1 MTIEADICVI
11 GAGAGGLSVA
21 AGAAMLGA
29 RTVLIE
35 KGLMG
40 GDCLNYGCVPSK
52 ALLAAGHA
60 AQAVRGAPAFG
71 VDAGP
76 PRIDA
81 SRVYGHVRDT
91 IVAIEPN
98 DSVARFEGL
107 GCTVIQAPARF
118 TGRRRI
124 EADGQTITARRFVI
138 ATGSVPM
145 VPPIEGLDRVPYLT
159 NETVFDLDALPRHL
173 IVVGGGPIGVELA
186 QAHRHL
192 GCDVTVLEM
201 ACLMPKDDAELVDVV
216 RARLIADGISVNEGC
231 RVTRVENA
239 AEEVAVVV
247 DGDNGERRV
256 EGSHLLFATGRR
268 ANIDGLD
275 LEAGGIDYTPA
286 GVTVDRRLR
295 TSDKKVFAVG
305 DVTGGL
311 QFTHVAG
318 YHAGIVIRNALF
330 RLPAKVNLGAV
341 PWVTYTDPELAQVG
355 LTEAAARAAGHDLR
369 ILRWAFA
376 ENDRAQAENQTDGS
390 IKALVSAK
398 GAILGAGIVG
408 SGAGDLIQTWVLAM
422 EKGIKI
428 GALASM
434 IAPYPTLGEVSK
446 RAAGSFY
453 TPSVFGERTKKVVK
467 FLSRFG

>member
-1 MTIEADICVI
+1 VTIEADICVI
-11 GAGAGGLSVA
+11 GAGPGGLSVA

-71 VDAGP
+71 VDAGQ

-81 SRVYGHVRDT
+81 SRVYGYVRDT

-107 GCTVIQAPARF
+107 GCTVIRAPARF

-201 ACLMPKDDAELVDVV
+201 ASLMPKDDAELVDVV

>member
-145 VPPIEGLDRVPYLT
+145 VPPIEGLDSVPYLT

-201 ACLMPKDDAELVDVV
+201 AASK
-216 RARLIADGISVNEGC
+216 
-231 RVTRVENA
+231 
-239 AEEVAVVV
+239 
-247 DGDNGERRV
+247 
-256 EGSHLLFATGRR
+256 GR
-268 ANIDGLD
+268 
-275 LEAGGIDYTPA
+275 TCFSPP
-286 GVTVDRRLR
+286 
-295 TSDKKVFAVG
+295 
-305 DVTGGL
+305 
-311 QFTHVAG
+311 VAG
-318 YHAGIVIRNALF
+318 RMSTGWI
-330 RLPAKVNLGAV
+330 
-341 PWVTYTDPELAQVG
+341 
-355 LTEAAARAAGHDLR
+355 
-369 ILRWAFA
+369 
-376 ENDRAQAENQTDGS
+376 
-390 IKALVSAK
+390 
-398 GAILGAGIVG
+398 
-408 SGAGDLIQTWVLAM
+408 
-422 EKGIKI
+422 
-428 GALASM
+428 
-434 IAPYPTLGEVSK
+434 
-446 RAAGSFY
+446 
-453 TPSVFGERTKKVVK
+453 
-467 FLSRFG
+467 